1 MVVIRPRGSAIVLLD
16 WSVFLLWFVV
26 NCVRERSGEK
36 KREKARQEGGKE
48 THTKKNKRMDGW
60 RKRER
65 NRDKRQGERQGTRRS
80 GVERRTMSKQPPK
93 EEK

>member
-48 THTKKNKRMDGW
+48 THTKKKQEDGW
-60 RKRER
+60 MEEEGKKQRQETRGETGNEKEWSREKD
-65 NRDKRQGERQGTRRS
+65 NE
-80 GVERRTMSKQPPK
+80 
-93 EEK
+93 

>member
-48 THTKKNKRMDGW
+48 THTKKTRGWMDGG
-60 RKRER
+60 RGKETETRDKGRDRER
-65 NRDKRQGERQGTRRS
+65 E
-80 GVERRTMSKQPPK
+80 GVE
-93 EEK
+93 

>member
-36 KREKARQEGGKE
+36 KRERRGKEVGRRHKKQEDGWMEEEGEKQRQE
-48 THTKKNKRMDGW
+48 
-60 RKRER
+60 
-65 NRDKRQGERQGTRRS
+65 TRRET
-80 GVERRTMSKQPPK
+80 GNEK
-93 EEK
+93 EGSREKDKE